1 MTMLHDW
8 SDSQKAD
15 LDKRVNPEYMMCDSD
30 WAVYNF
36 MIKPNPKSDLTLSGV
51 KKYAAVQTIVY
62 HDKEINSI
70 MCPIMRQV
78 KKRLVAILNPKIKM
92 FTDVSPEDFER
103 SLNETFDSS
112 VLGWRH
118 KLEVDISKY
127 DKSQGEL
134 LLLAELEI
142 YRMLGVPMD
151 ILDKWYHAHRNTTIV
166 DRLNDIKCEID
177 LQRKSGNGQPISA
190 IHWF

>member
-36 MIKPNPKSDLTLSGV
+36 MIKPNPKPDLTLSGV

-92 FTDVSPEDFER
+92 FTDVSPEDFEK

-151 ILDKWYHAHRNTTIV
+151 ILDNHAHRNTTIV